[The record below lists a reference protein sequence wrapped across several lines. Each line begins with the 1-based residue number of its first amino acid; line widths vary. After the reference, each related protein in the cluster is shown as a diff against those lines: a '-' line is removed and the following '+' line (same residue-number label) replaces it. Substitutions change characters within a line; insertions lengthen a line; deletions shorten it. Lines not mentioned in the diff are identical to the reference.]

1 MGQQVIHWIRIWI
14 INIHYN
20 YSVMDRGILINIF
33 GNLMYHN
40 YVTCFMS
47 MYLVFLINFC
57 GKHLL
62 SRNHILLIKNKLKY
76 IIIHN
81 HLNFVVAK

>member
-40 YVTCFMS
+40 YVTCFYVHVS
-47 MYLVFLINFC
+47 CIFN
-57 GKHLL
+57 
-62 SRNHILLIKNKLKY
+62 
-76 IIIHN
+76 
-81 HLNFVVAK
+81 